1 MVDVSKYISVDYKLS
16 DRLSTKKMF
25 SRKKGETEIN
35 VLLDEPLTSDSCT
48 KVVIEIV
55 KYILYQKQQIPFVYE
70 ALARKFQ
77 TNVQATDR
85 NAVSFKNLS
94 NTLKNVSDHIS
105 SQFFLEGC
113 DMKEVAVLLGAT
125 IFSPKVYIGIEFPP
139 YILNSKQHKEYQHS
153 SRKPLLKLMKAILEC
168 EEFQEAM
175 SAPLGVTNTFIMLKK
190 SDRNSVSDYFLPKPQ
205 YTPPTETTR
214 LDCFK
219 IKLCHDNQVDIPCTC
234 RTLIKIYHDSC
245 KTDSENETDVQ
256 CSQYN
261 GSTQSLYQWY
271 QSKQVIR
278 GFKFYS

>member
-1 MVDVSKYISVDYKLS
+1 MPLCARKCAISVVDCVKLLLQIS
-16 DRLSTKKMF
+16 QRNLFELS
-25 SRKKGETEIN
+25 
-35 VLLDEPLTSDSCT
+35 
-48 KVVIEIV
+48 
-55 KYILYQKQQIPFVYE
+55 
-70 ALARKFQ
+70 
-77 TNVQATDR
+77 
-85 NAVSFKNLS
+85 VSL
-94 NTLKNVSDHIS
+94 
-105 SQFFLEGC
+105 FFLN
-113 DMKEVAVLLGAT
+113 V
-125 IFSPKVYIGIEFPP
+125 
-139 YILNSKQHKEYQHS
+139 
-153 SRKPLLKLMKAILEC
+153 RAILEC